1 MPGMAARCEAA
12 KGRIQP
18 MICTPGTGVE
28 SAALSP
34 LNSAALM
41 EKKRE
46 RLGSSRSK
54 ENVPCILGIP
64 TASSGYF

>member
-1 MPGMAARCEAA
+1 
-12 KGRIQP
+12 